1 MGEHSRRETILNLN
15 QIVAYLLEAES
26 LKKPRE
32 SSSSVDQTLAIS
44 GGGGIV
50 ENHGNKK
57 KSQNEG
63 RRTCYLC
70 DEEDYMMKDY
80 PSMKTTRGVFSVLFM
95 NGS

>member
-57 KSQNEG
+57 KARMRADAHAIYVM
-63 RRTCYLC
+63 RRIT
-70 DEEDYMMKDY
+70 
-80 PSMKTTRGVFSVLFM
+80 
-95 NGS
+95 